1 MADSTTTSTRPSAQ
15 VPTSTL
21 TPMASADHD
30 TLEAP
35 GALTTLS
42 HVNVPY
48 SQTWNH
54 LNVNEVSLR
63 MPQPIHRGEVTAR
76 LPQILRQVEAGIG
89 AEAVAWVES
98 SAGDARYIEVPRG
111 THREEPLL
119 VEANANA
126 GEVRDTG
133 ILVREGAHATVAVVS
148 YAAGAASSAGSTHTE
163 TATTVSAARA
173 SHRHSANLVRIIA
186 ERNAT
191 VRIVEIIA
199 LGEDSTHLEGI
210 GIEADGGASIEVRQ
224 YALGGGQVA
233 LGFEAQ
239 LRGRSSRLQLDLR
252 YVARGHERLDVNQM
266 VRQRG
271 LDTRCD
277 IQSTGVLADSAHKT
291 LRETIDLVHGAKGSK
306 GNEAETVL
314 VTGDDVVNRTL
325 PVILCDEDDVA
336 GNHGASIGSVSAEQ
350 LAYLR
355 DRGLSE
361 GEAVALFSRAI
372 FDDAAIHAPEDASLV
387 AALDRAAEVL
397 GDEIAHDLADGLGL
411 TDGLRGSA
419 APCDGL
425 GLHDGDD
432 PQEGQS

>member
-54 LNVNEVSLR
+54 LNVNEASLR

-119 VEANANA
+119 VEANADA

-148 YAAGAASSAGSTHTE
+148 HAAGAASSAGSTHTE

-173 SHRHSANLVRIIA
+173 FHRHSANLVRIIA

-266 VRQRG
+266 VRQ

-355 DRGLSE
+355 DGGSPRGRPSRS
-361 GEAVALFSRAI
+361 SRAPSSTTPRSMPPRTPRSSPRWT
-372 FDDAAIHAPEDASLV
+372 ARRRCWGTRSRTTSP
-387 AALDRAAEVL
+387 
-397 GDEIAHDLADGLGL
+397 
-411 TDGLRGSA
+411 TGSA
-419 APCDGL
+419 
-425 GLHDGDD
+425 
-432 PQEGQS
+432 